1 VANPVAYAGETT
13 KAVTARAKPIF
24 KIGFMSFLLI
34 DDALQIARFS
44 PDGWLGPKNGNP
56 LAG

>member
-13 KAVTARAKPIF
+13 RAVIARAKPTFNMRFI
-24 KIGFMSFLLI
+24 SFPLI

-44 PDGWLGPKNGNP
+44 PDGWLGSKNGNP